1 MLPFSGNRGIQI
13 AVVPSAPA
21 SSRMPPQIPFII
33 GNEACER
40 FSFYGM
46 RNILTVFLIDWLLTN
61 QIPGR
66 GDREA
71 AAKATFHL
79 FVFGVYFTPLLGGF
93 LADRFLG
100 KYRTILYISLIYC
113 AGHACLA
120 LFPDD
125 RTGFYAG
132 LALIALGSGGI
143 KPCVSALVGDQFTAA
158 NKHLVNKVFAVF
170 YWSINLGSF
179 FASLLIP
186 KTLRLFGPSVAFG
199 IPGVLMAIATL
210 VFWLGR
216 NSYVKVPPTGKDPH
230 SFTSV
235 VRSAWRNRRQ
245 DGRFLDRARGEHP
258 AEAVEGVKAVFR
270 VLSIF
275 AFIPFFWMLFDQK
288 ASTWVVQARS
298 MNLRIG
304 PWQFEPSQMQLVNPA
319 LVMLLIPFT
328 TGVAYPFFKRRGWEL
343 TPLRRMP
350 IGIALGATA
359 FVIAGIL
366 NFPVAAGERI
376 SVLWQVLPYVV
387 LTVGEIL
394 VSVTGLEFAYTQAP
408 LTMKSVIQ
416 SFWNLTTAAANLAV
430 ALASAL
436 AFFQG
441 TALFFYYAG
450 FAFLAALGLALVA
463 RRYKVVDWYQR
474 APAEQ
479 PAQPRTAVVE
489 PA

>member
-1 MLPFSGNRGIQI
+1 
-13 AVVPSAPA
+13 
-21 SSRMPPQIPFII
+21 MPPQIPFII

-46 RNILTVFLIDWLLTN
+46 RNILTVFLIDWLLAN

-93 LADRFLG
+93 LADRYLG
-100 KYRTILYISLIYC
+100 KYQTILYISLIYC

-143 KPCVSALVGDQFTAA
+143 KPCVSALVGDQFTAD

-186 KTLRLFGPSVAFG
+186 KTLRLFGPAVAFG
-199 IPGVLMAIATL
+199 IPGVLMAIATF

-216 NSYVKVPPTGKDPH
+216 DHYVKVPPARSDPH
-230 SFTSV
+230 SFNAV
-235 VRSAWRNRRQ
+235 MRSAWRNRRQ
-245 DGRFLDRARGEHP
+245 GGKFLDRARAEQP

-275 AFIPFFWMLFDQK
+275 AFIPFFWMLLDQK

-319 LVMLLIPFT
+319 LVMLLIPVT
-328 TGVAYPFFKRRGWEL
+328 TGVVYPFFKRRGWEL

-359 FVIAGIL
+359 FAIAGIL
-366 NFPVAAGERI
+366 NVPVAAGQRI
-376 SVLWQVLPYVV
+376 SVVWQVVPYVV
-387 LTVGEIL
+387 LTIGEIL

-436 AFFQG
+436 AFFEG

-450 FAFLAALGLALVA
+450 FAYLAALGLALVA
-463 RRYKVVDWYQR
+463 RRYKVVEWYQR

-479 PAQPRTAVVE
+479 PTAAGSVLAE

>member
-1 MLPFSGNRGIQI
+1 MP
-13 AVVPSAPA
+13 PSSPA
-21 SSRMPPQIPFII
+21 SRLPPQIPFII

-61 QIPGR
+61 HVPGR
-66 GDREA
+66 EQREA
-71 AAKATFHL
+71 AAKAAFHL
-79 FVFGVYFTPLLGGF
+79 FVFGVYFTPLIGGF

-100 KYRTILYISLIYC
+100 KYRTVLYLSLLYC
-113 AGHACLA
+113 GGHACLA

-125 RTGFYAG
+125 RGGFYTG

-143 KPCVSALVGDQFTAA
+143 KPCVSALVGDQFTAE

-199 IPGVLMAIATL
+199 IPGLLMAIATL

-216 NSYVKVPPTGKDPH
+216 NEYVKVPATRRDPH
-230 SFTSV
+230 SFSAV
-235 VRSAWRNRRQ
+235 VRSALRNRK
-245 DGRFLDRARGEHP
+245 RGVPLLEGALAEHP
-258 AEAVEGVKAVFR
+258 ADAVEGVKAVFR

-298 MNLRIG
+298 MDLRIG
-304 PWQFEPSQMQLVNPA
+304 PWTFEPAQMQLVNPA
-319 LVMLLIPFT
+319 LVMLLIPLT
-328 TGVAYPFFKRRGWEL
+328 TGIVYPFFKRLGWEL
-343 TPLRRMP
+343 TALRRMP
-350 IGIALGATA
+350 IGMALGATS
-359 FVIAGIL
+359 FVIAGL
-366 NFPVAAGERI
+366 LDLPVAAGERI
-376 SVLWQVLPYVV
+376 SILWQIAPYVV
-387 LTVGEIL
+387 LTIAEIL

-430 ALASAL
+430 ALVSVL

-450 FAFLAALGLALVA
+450 FAYLAAFGLALVA

-474 APAEQ
+474 AQA
-479 PAQPRTAVVE
+479 PRPHPGAPPVAE

>member
-1 MLPFSGNRGIQI
+1 VSN
-13 AVVPSAPA
+13 A
-21 SSRMPPQIPFII
+21 SRQSRLPPQIPFII
-33 GNEACER
+33 GTEACER

-46 RNILTVFLIDWLLTN
+46 RNILTVFLIDWLLKN
-61 QIPGR
+61 QIPAQAE
-66 GDREA
+66 RESM
-71 AAKATFHL
+71 AKATFHL

-100 KYRTILYISLIYC
+100 KYRTVLYISLLYC

-143 KPCVSALVGDQFTAA
+143 SPCISALVGDQFSSE

-199 IPGVLMAIATL
+199 IPGILMGIATL

-216 NSYVKVPPTGKDPH
+216 NRYVKIPPTGRNPH
-230 SFTSV
+230 SFFAV
-235 VRSAWRNRRQ
+235 IASAWRNRRR
-245 DGRFLDRARGEHP
+245 GGHFLDSARSEHP
-258 AEAVEGVKAVFR
+258 AETVEGVKAVFR
-270 VLSIF
+270 ILSIF

-298 MNLRIG
+298 MDLRIG
-304 PWQFEPSQMQLVNPA
+304 SWNFEPSQMQLVNPA
-319 LVMLLIPFT
+319 LIMLLIPFT
-328 TGVAYPFFKRRGWEL
+328 TGVVYPAFKRLGWEL
-343 TPLRRMP
+343 TLLRRMP
-350 IGIALGATA
+350 IGMALGATS
-359 FVIAGIL
+359 FVIAGLL
-366 NFPVAAGERI
+366 NIPVAAGEKL
-376 SVLWQVLPYVV
+376 SVLWQILPYLV
-387 LTVGEIL
+387 LTVSEVL
-394 VSVTGLEFAYTQAP
+394 VSISGLEFAYTQAP

-416 SFWNLTTAAANLAV
+416 SFWKLTVAAANLAV

-436 AFFQG
+436 AFFRG

-450 FAFLAALGLALVA
+450 FGYLAAAGLAVVA
-463 RRYKVVDWYQR
+463 RRYKVVDWYQD
-474 APAEQ
+474 APAPE
-479 PAQPRTAVVE
+479 PVESPVAIVKTA
-489 PA
+489 